1 MNAGMHS
8 LIAWILLHITG
19 MIFYP
24 DRFLPGSNDPNA
36 KFESFL
42 IGVVSPII
50 AFSLYFIFV
59 C

>member
-1 MNAGMHS
+1 MNAGMHT
-8 LIAWILLHITG
+8 LIAWVLLHITG

-24 DRFLPGSNDPNA
+24 DRFVPGHDDPNA
-36 KFESFL
+36 KIESFL

-50 AFSLYFIFV
+50 AFGLYFTFS